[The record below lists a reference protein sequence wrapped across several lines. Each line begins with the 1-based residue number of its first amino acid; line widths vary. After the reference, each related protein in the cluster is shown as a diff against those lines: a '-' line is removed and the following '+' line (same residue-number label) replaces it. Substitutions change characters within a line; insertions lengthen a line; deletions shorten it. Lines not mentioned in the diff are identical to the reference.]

1 MPSPADPHFPQHK
14 LLDPS
19 LHGAFFLSNIRAS
32 IFIRVVSQSMQ
43 LYTLEGDRLR
53 WIRTA
58 VKLAT
63 LALRGAPRDRYT
75 SLVVFHGKKLR

>member
-1 MPSPADPHFPQHK
+1 
-14 LLDPS
+14 
-19 LHGAFFLSNIRAS
+19 
-32 IFIRVVSQSMQ
+32 MQ

-63 LALRGAPRDRYT
+63 LALRGAPRERYT